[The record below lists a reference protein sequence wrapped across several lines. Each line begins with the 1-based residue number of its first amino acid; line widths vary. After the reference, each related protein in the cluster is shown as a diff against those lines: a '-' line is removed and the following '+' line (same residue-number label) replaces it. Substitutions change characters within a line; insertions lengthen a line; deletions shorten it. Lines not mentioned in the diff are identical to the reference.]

1 MSEVLVKYI
10 DSYLP
15 ELSKNEGD
23 CGFDLRCVLQDAITL
38 EPNETYVVP
47 TGVSIAMP
55 NGVGGFVFPRSGLG
69 CKGLVLKNLTGVID
83 SNYRGEVKVCV
94 WNTSSEAMVINPYD
108 RIAQIVFMP
117 YIGGEIKEVEELP
130 SSERGDNGFGSSGVE

>member
-15 ELSKNEGD
+15 ELSKKEGD
-23 CGFDLRCVLQDAITL
+23 CGFDLRCVLQDTVTL
-38 EPNETYVVP
+38 DPNEVLVVP
-47 TGVSIAMP
+47 TGVAVAMP

-69 CKGLVLKNLTGVID
+69 CKGLVLRNLTGVID

-94 WNTSSEAMVINPYD
+94 WNTSSEPMVINPYD

-117 YIGGEIKEVEELP
+117 YISGEIKEVEELP
-130 SSERGDNGFGSSGVE
+130 SSERGSNGFGSSGVE